1 MKNRNRRLP
10 CFALLALLAA
20 CAGEAPDMTAD
31 APKPVKLVTVGAD
44 DSQGSRRFIARV
56 EASRTIDLYFQVGG
70 RLQSLPVQTG
80 SRVKAGTRLAELDP
94 RDYRLALQEAETQ
107 AREAAR
113 NLQRGRDLFQ
123 REVISQADL
132 DLLVTRHEL
141 AQTGLA
147 HARLQL
153 AYTRLEAPFEALI
166 TRRYVEAPTL
176 VSPQAPVLR
185 IQDVSRLR
193 VVINVPEHLIHHV
206 DQVDQLRAEA
216 LLSEQG
222 PRLPLTYLEHQTQ
235 PDPAAQTYPV
245 SFTLPAEA
253 SDDLLPGMT
262 LTVEITLQ
270 PGIVANPLLLP
281 LSALDKRDPAQVR
294 VWVFD
299 PAQQRV
305 QARTVTLGPLQHD
318 QVRILTGLEAGE
330 QVVVAGAE
338 TLRDGQPAQPFSLP

>member
-1 MKNRNRRLP
+1 MKRLLQGWTLP
-10 CFALLALLAA
+10 LFALLAA
-20 CAGEAPDMTAD
+20 CAGEAPDTAVSP
-31 APKPVKLVTVGAD
+31 PKPVKLVTVGAD
-44 DSQGSRRFIARV
+44 DSLSSRRFLARV
-56 EASRTIDLYFQVGG
+56 EASRTIDLHFQVGG
-70 RLQSLPVQTG
+70 RLQALPVQTG
-80 SRVKAGTRLAELDP
+80 TRVAAGTRLAELDA
-94 RDYRLALQEAETQ
+94 RDYRLAVQEAETQ
-107 AREAAR
+107 ARDAAR

-153 AYTRLEAPFEALI
+153 AYTRLDAPFDALI

-206 DQVDQLRAEA
+206 DQVEQLRAEA
-216 LLSEQG
+216 LLSAQG

-245 SFTLPAEA
+245 SFTLPAAAA
-253 SDDLLPGMT
+253 SELLPGMT
-262 LTVEITLQ
+262 LTVEVALQ
-270 PGIVANPLLLP
+270 PGIAAAPLLLP

-294 VWVFD
+294 VWVYD
-299 PAQQRV
+299 PQQQRV
-305 QARTVTLGPLQHD
+305 QARPVTLGPLQDD
-318 QVRILTGLEAGE
+318 QVRILTGLAAGE
-330 QVVVAGAE
+330 QVVAAGAE
-338 TLRDGQPAQPFSLP
+338 TLHDGQPAKPFRLP